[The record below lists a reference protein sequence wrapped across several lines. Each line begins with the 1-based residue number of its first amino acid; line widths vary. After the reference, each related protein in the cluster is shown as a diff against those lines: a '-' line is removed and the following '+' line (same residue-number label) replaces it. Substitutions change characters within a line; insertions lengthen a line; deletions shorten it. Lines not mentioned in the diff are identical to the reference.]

1 MVTEKYDV
9 IIIGAGY
16 AGLAS
21 AVSLLEDKYKV
32 LVVEPEPGLSQ
43 YTYYAGL
50 DAKVYVDE
58 DVIDFLSKNHVIV
71 NRDDRGLWVRPIE
84 YIVRLSSKVFDLGGD
99 IIVNTDLEPLFTP
112 SEQGITISGV
122 ILRDANE
129 HMMEDRGIIGSKAVI
144 DTTPGGYLAG
154 MILDRLK
161 IGVMTEGLGPT
172 IPGSRELVDRTYW
185 LIPGFIVAGLSVS
198 VIHGCSQPWPYVSPL
213 ILSGLRAA
221 ELIKTGRGGVV
232 SSPLPPNVI

>member
-1 MVTEKYDV
+1 LVSEKYDV
-9 IIIGAGY
+9 IIVGAGY

-21 AVSLLEDKYKV
+21 AVTLLEEDYKV

-50 DAKVYVDE
+50 DAKAYVEE
-58 DVIDFLSKNHVIV
+58 DVAGFLSKNKVVV
-71 NRDDRGLWVRPIE
+71 NRDDRGLWIRPIE
-84 YIVRLSSKVFDLGGD
+84 YTVRLSSKVLDLGGD

-129 HMMEDRGIIGSKAVI
+129 HMMEDRGIIRSKAVI
-144 DTTPGGYLAG
+144 DSTPSGYLAG

-172 IPGSRELVDRTYW
+172 IPRSRELVDRTYW

-198 VIHGCSQPWPYVSPL
+198 VIYGCSQPWPYVSPL

-221 ELIKTGRGGVV
+221 ELIKTGQGGVI